1 MICYVILTLDVVG
14 AAVLCKAPTP
24 PVRTVLLKCDPSG
37 VRGDSG
43 GALTGMRPRG
53 FEDAA
58 LCSTFNHCGHSVAGK
73 FREKASIL
81 HKIAK
86 KKCQV
91 EDSEKANGVASRSG
105 KKLSDAPE
113 MWYFG

>member
-1 MICYVILTLDVVG
+1 MCSV
-14 AAVLCKAPTP
+14 P
-24 PVRTVLLKCDPSG
+24 LKCDPSG
-37 VRGDSG
+37 GEKVTTKEVGLGGGHIRSSMFNLCGDS
-43 GALTGMRPRG
+43 
-53 FEDAA
+53 F
-58 LCSTFNHCGHSVAGK
+58 SGK

-105 KKLSDAPE
+105 KKLFCDPSMQWAI
-113 MWYFG
+113 